1 MPKEHHLSVQQI
13 PFLKLQMKHFLF
25 SIAASA
31 FLLLLPLTACTK
43 GVRQAPEGGP
53 GTGGVERPHETWVFR
68 SVLDKKRQQ
77 QDEPAVGKLM

>member
-1 MPKEHHLSVQQI
+1 
-13 PFLKLQMKHFLF
+13 MKHFLVPF
-25 SIAASA
+25 AASA
-31 FLLLLPLTACTK
+31 FLLLLLLTACTK